1 MSSGALDA
9 NRVEPKKEEGEQ
21 AAPRV
26 PPAGPAEPAEPAEQ
40 TGVKRKF
47 GEMDG
52 ADATAAPEVEKQDP
66 KPSEPADGDAA
77 AKADKLDGGGG
88 NPGPAA
94 EAAPAE
100 KGETLSSDSDD
111 DDALHGAQ
119 GVDVS
124 TGNLILAQFDK
135 VSHSKNKW
143 KCSLKG
149 GVMTL
154 NDKDVLFGKA
164 NGEFTW

>member
-26 PPAGPAEPAEPAEQ
+26 PPGDPPEQ
-40 TGVKRKF
+40 TGVKRKL

-66 KPSEPADGDAA
+66 KPSEPTAGDAA
-77 AKADKLDGGGG
+77 EKADKVDGGSDGK
-88 NPGPAA
+88 PGPAA
-94 EAAPAE
+94 ETAPVE

>member
-1 MSSGALDA
+1 M
-9 NRVEPKKEEGEQ
+9 
-21 AAPRV
+21 
-26 PPAGPAEPAEPAEQ
+26 
-40 TGVKRKF
+40 TGD
-47 GEMDG
+47 DG
-52 ADATAAPEVEKQDP
+52 AVADDYQDRYRDDNEVDE
-66 KPSEPADGDAA
+66 
-77 AKADKLDGGGG
+77 
-88 NPGPAA
+88 
-94 EAAPAE
+94 
-100 KGETLSSDSDD
+100 DSDD

>member
-21 AAPRV
+21 AAPHV
-26 PPAGPAEPAEPAEQ
+26 PPAEPAEPTEQ
-40 TGVKRKF
+40 KGVKRKA
-47 GEMDG
+47 GDMDG
-52 ADATAAPEVEKQDP
+52 ADATAAPEAEKQDP
-66 KPSEPADGDAA
+66 KPSEHAAGDAA
-77 AKADKLDGGGG
+77 AKDDKVDGGGDG
-88 NPGPAA
+88 KLGPAT